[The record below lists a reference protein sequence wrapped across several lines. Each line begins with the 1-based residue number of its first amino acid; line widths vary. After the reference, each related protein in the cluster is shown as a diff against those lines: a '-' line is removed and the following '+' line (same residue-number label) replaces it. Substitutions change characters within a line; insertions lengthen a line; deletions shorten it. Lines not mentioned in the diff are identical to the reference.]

1 MYRCVFHITIAR
13 INFSKQVSHISKI
26 NFSKV
31 FAAGYRAIS
40 RLIIEFPIEQKGF
53 AKDLRFSLAHTARKL
68 FPKKNIAELSHMTG
82 LLRGQI
88 DDALDSD
95 CPVRVMDK
103 ESIILSDLWRYRDK
117 DNLIPINGKEDN
129 SFYTITMKH
138 LKGKHSVSS
147 VMETLIKSG
156 SIKRADDKLV
166 ILTNSFTQNKEE
178 EMVINIT
185 GLVLDRFIDTIIHNV
200 NSEGTEKRYQQT
212 FKSSKIPPSSRG
224 ALHAVLHAKCKI
236 AMLDFRKTI
245 EQFEVEV
252 PNGHY
257 PECGISMFVFDMK
270 QNKKGEKN
278 E

>member
-1 MYRCVFHITIAR
+1 M
-13 INFSKQVSHISKI
+13 SKI

-53 AKDLRFSLAHTARKL
+53 AKDQRFSLAHTARKL
-68 FPKKNIAELSHMTG
+68 FPKKNIAELAHMTG

-103 ESIILSDLWRYRDK
+103 ESIILSDLWHYRDQ
-117 DNLIPINGKEDN
+117 DNLIPINGKGDN
-129 SFYTITMKH
+129 SFYSITMKH

-147 VMETLIKSG
+147 VMESLIKSG
-156 SIKRADDKLV
+156 SVEKRGDNLV
-166 ILTNSFTQNKEE
+166 ILSNIFEIDKSEE
-178 EMVINIT
+178 RIINQT
-185 GLVLDRFIDTIIHNV
+185 GLILNRFV
-200 NSEGTEKRYQQT
+200 NTVIYNRHATSKAKRYQYSY
-212 FKSSKIPPSSRG
+212 KSTKVPPSDR
-224 ALHAVLHAKCKI
+224 ADFHAKMYAHSVKSMKGYMKI
-236 AMLDFRKTI
+236 ID
-245 EQFEVEV
+245 EFEADV

-257 PECGISMFVFDMK
+257 PECGISIFEFDEK
-270 QNKKGEKN
+270 QQKEGENN

>member
-1 MYRCVFHITIAR
+1 MTR
-13 INFSKQVSHISKI
+13 INLSKQVSHMSKI

-103 ESIILSDLWRYRDK
+103 ESIILSDLWRYRDG
-117 DNLIPINGKEDN
+117 DNLIPINGKGEN
-129 SFYTITMKH
+129 SFYSIAMKH

-156 SIKRADDKLV
+156 SIKRVDDYLV
-166 ILTNSFTQNKEE
+166 ILSNTFSPNKDEE
-178 EMVINIT
+178 IVINLT
-185 GLVLDRFIDTIIHNV
+185 GLVLNRFVNTIIHNKHAGKA
-200 NSEGTEKRYQQT
+200 NKMYQQT
-212 FKSSKIPPSSRG
+212 YKST
-224 ALHAVLHAKCKI
+224 KI
-236 AMLDFRKTI
+236 APSDRNDMHRELYVIFEKLAMPEIVKVI
-245 EQFEVEV
+245 EKYERDV
-252 PNGHY
+252 PNGNF
-257 PECGISMFVFDMK
+257 PECGVSMFEFDEK
-270 QNKKGEKN
+270 RNEKGENN

>member
-1 MYRCVFHITIAR
+1 M
-13 INFSKQVSHISKI
+13 SKI

-53 AKDLRFSLAHTARKL
+53 AKDLRFSLAHSARKL

-117 DNLIPINGKEDN
+117 DNLIPINGKGDN
-129 SFYTITMKH
+129 SFYSIAMKH

-147 VMETLIKSG
+147 VMESLIKSG
-156 SIKRADDKLV
+156 SVEKRDDNLV
-166 ILTNSFTQNKEE
+166 ILSNIFEIDKSEE
-178 EMVINIT
+178 RVINQT
-185 GLVLDRFIDTIIHNV
+185 GLILNRFV
-200 NSEGTEKRYQQT
+200 NTVIYNRDAKGKAKRYQYSY
-212 FKSSKIPPSSRG
+212 KSTKIPP
-224 ALHAVLHAKCKI
+224 
-236 AMLDFRKTI
+236 
-245 EQFEVEV
+245 Q
-252 PNGHY
+252 
-257 PECGISMFVFDMK
+257 
-270 QNKKGEKN
+270 
-278 E
+278 

>member
-1 MYRCVFHITIAR
+1 M
-13 INFSKQVSHISKI
+13 SKI

-40 RLIIEFPIEQKGF
+40 RLIIEFSTEQKGF

-103 ESIILSDLWRYRDK
+103 ESIILSDLWRYRDQ
-117 DNLIPINGKEDN
+117 DNLIPINGKGDN
-129 SFYTITMKH
+129 SFYSIAMKH

-147 VMETLIKSG
+147 VMESLIKSG
-156 SIKRADDKLV
+156 SV
-166 ILTNSFTQNKEE
+166 
-178 EMVINIT
+178 
-185 GLVLDRFIDTIIHNV
+185 
-200 NSEGTEKRYQQT
+200 EKRGDNLTILSSAFKINHDKERMINETGMTIDRLVGTMMHNIHADSEETMYQST
-212 FKSSKIPPSSRG
+212 FKSTKIPPSKKSDFNTELY
-224 ALHAVLHAKCKI
+224 ACSVK
-236 AMLDFRKTI
+236 AMQNYKKVI
-245 EQFEVEV
+245 EKFEADV

-257 PECGISMFVFDMK
+257 PECGISIFEFDAK
-270 QNKKGEKN
+270 QQKGENN